1 MNVAQ
6 VLKDC
11 CCFER
16 LFMQPNW
23 LKFLQPLCL
32 LEHEHGEYVCEC
44 VNEWVWIEFV
54 YTKPTQTSFWAVDQ
68 TVRNF
73 NWNQLANW

>member
-6 VLKDC
+6 VLIILKDC
-11 CCFER
+11 
-16 LFMQPNW
+16 
-23 LKFLQPLCL
+23 LCSPTDWNSCSHFVYL
-32 LEHEHGEYVCEC
+32 NTNM
-44 VNEWVWIEFV
+44 VNTCANVWMEWVWIEFV